1 MTFTERKEASMTKFE
16 LDTIYEDGRIMVA
29 ARTDFDW
36 TFIKDGVTNQKA
48 IFIVDGMGFYECEIL
63 VQDGRECVKI
73 PGFNKIIKADAN
85 AISIPAQRSDIKE
98 WLDIAQENLEYI
110 QHYGGEYED
119 DESHLKKAI
128 KALRK
133 RLFEKQLDSCPDC
146 GGDMQFKTGG
156 MGFFFKCS
164 KCGHRWRGGV
174 ITNSTDEKIEEAIER
189 WNSRKGVA

>member
-85 AISIPAQRSDIKE
+85 AISIPAQRSHS
-98 WLDIAQENLEYI
+98 AT
-110 QHYGGEYED
+110 
-119 DESHLKKAI
+119 S
-128 KALRK
+128 ALSR
-133 RLFEKQLDSCPDC
+133 
-146 GGDMQFKTGG
+146 
-156 MGFFFKCS
+156 
-164 KCGHRWRGGV
+164 RG
-174 ITNSTDEKIEEAIER
+174 
-189 WNSRKGVA
+189 